1 MPRAR
6 LLVVVAVA
14 VATLAGCGKRGPDLV
29 RRAEE
34 QWPGILI
41 NDVSILDV
49 ETGRLVPHRNVLV
62 AGDRIKAIEST
73 PIPASGAIVV
83 DGRDATLVPG
93 LIDMHGH
100 TGGSSAPPWLGEF
113 PDAELNLRAF
123 LYCGVTTVLDPGD
136 LDNDAFKRRERLRR
150 GELLGP
156 HVYAAG
162 PLVTAPGGHPV
173 PVLQD
178 LLPWWIRWY
187 LIPHYVRQVDTPEE
201 ARKAAI
207 EIAELGAD
215 VMKVVV
221 DRVPADA
228 PRIRND
234 VLAAAVEAARS
245 RKLRAV
251 AHIGT
256 TEDAIDAARAG
267 IAMWMHGVYRER
279 IPDEAVATLAAFHIP
294 MVATIGVFESYSL
307 FEQGP
312 RVATPLER
320 ETVDAETLGSF
331 DHVPDGFQTKFR
343 PFIESLRPLRPVWRD
358 NVRRLHA
365 AGVTILAGS
374 DVQSGVFPG
383 AALHRELGYL
393 TEAGFTNAEAI
404 RAATLDAARFLADGR
419 EPDFG
424 IVAVGKRADLLLVDG
439 DPTQDL
445 AALSHIKLLLQD
457 GVLIDRIPLTSHDGG
472 AT

>member
-1 MPRAR
+1 
-6 LLVVVAVA
+6 
-14 VATLAGCGKRGPDLV
+14 
-29 RRAEE
+29 
-34 QWPGILI
+34 
-41 NDVSILDV
+41 
-49 ETGRLVPHRNVLV
+49 
-62 AGDRIKAIEST
+62 
-73 PIPASGAIVV
+73 
-83 DGRDATLVPG
+83 
-93 LIDMHGH
+93 
-100 TGGSSAPPWLGEF
+100 
-113 PDAELNLRAF
+113 
-123 LYCGVTTVLDPGD
+123 D
-136 LDNDAFKRRERLRR
+136 LDYDAFKRRERLRR

-162 PLVTAPGGHPV
+162 PLLTAPGGHPV
-173 PVLQD
+173 PVLRD

-201 ARKAAI
+201 AEKAAI

-307 FEQGP
+307 FEQGA

-320 ETVDAETLGSF
+320 ETVDAEMLGSF

-393 TEAGFTNAEAI
+393 TEAGLTPAEAI

-424 IVAVGKRADLLLVDG
+424 LIAVDKRADLLLVDG
-439 DPTQDL
+439 DPTRDL
-445 AALSHIKLLLQD
+445 GALARIKLLIQD
-457 GVLIDRIPLTSHDGG
+457 GLVIER
-472 AT
+472 

>member
-1 MPRAR
+1 MLRAR
-6 LLVVVAVA
+6 PLLVAAAVTALVA
-14 VATLAGCGKRGPDLV
+14 CGKPAPDLV
-29 RRAEE
+29 RRVDS
-34 QWPGILI
+34 QPPGILI

-49 ETGRLVPHRNVLV
+49 ASGTLLPHRNVLI
-62 AGDRIKAIEST
+62 AGDRIKAIET
-73 PIPASGAIVV
+73 VPIPATGAALVN
-83 DGRDATLVPG
+83 GEGATLVPG

-100 TGGSSAPPWLGEF
+100 TGNASGPPWLGEF

-178 LLPWWIRWY
+178 LVPWWLRWY
-187 LIPHYVRQVDTPEE
+187 LIPHYTRQVGTPE
-201 ARKAAI
+201 AAQKAAV

-215 VMKVVV
+215 VMRLVV

-228 PRIRND
+228 PRIGNE
-234 VLAAAVEAARS
+234 VLAAAVEAART

-279 IPDEAVATLAAFHIP
+279 VPDDAIATLAGFHIP
-294 MVATIGVFESYSL
+294 MVATIGVFESYAL
-307 FEQGP
+307 LEQGP

-320 ETVDAETLGSF
+320 ETVPAATLTSF
-331 DHVPDGFQTKFR
+331 DHIPEGFDTGLR
-343 PFIESLRPLRPVWRD
+343 PFIESLRPLRPAWRD
-358 NVRRLHA
+358 NVRRLRA

-374 DVQSGVFPG
+374 DPQTGVFPG
-383 AALHRELGYL
+383 ASLHRELGHL
-393 TEAGFTNAEAI
+393 TEAGLTPAEAI

-424 IVAVGKRADLLLVDG
+424 VIAVGKRADLLLVEG

-445 AALSHIKLLLQD
+445 AVLSHIKLLVQD
-457 GVLIDRIPLTSHDGG
+457 GVLIDRIPLSNNDGG